1 MKKEMKIFYK
11 RGILIIGVL
20 LGTMLMLTGCGK
32 AEVSV
37 KTYDKEN
44 EVEPSKIAR
53 VENTI
58 EEANKVDNK
67 EEKKND
73 ETNTTE
79 PTKTS
84 SPKSFSNDDLVI
96 NNQFRLGESS
106 KAIEHYY
113 PNQITSVTTTTEDAT
128 GRDLIIMK
136 LDNLGLE
143 VENSIEENN
152 PDGEMIRIRLYG
164 NSKFKTAR
172 GIKIGDSKEKIYQ
185 LYKTESILDESEN
198 CITVGYPG
206 DETVY
211 ESDKGKIYFTIE
223 NDKVIEIFYAY
234 GIAE

>member
-1 MKKEMKIFYK
+1 MKREKKIFYQ
-11 RGILIIGVL
+11 RSLLIIGVL

-58 EEANKVDNK
+58 EGANKVDNK

-143 VENSIEENN
+143 VENSIDENN

-185 LYKTESILDESEN
+185 LYKNESILDESEN

>member
-1 MKKEMKIFYK
+1 MKKEKKIFYK
-11 RGILIIGVL
+11 RSLLIIGVL

-44 EVEPSKIAR
+44 EVEPSKIAS

-79 PTKTS
+79 PTKTA

-128 GRDLIIMK
+128 GRDLIIIK

-143 VENSIEENN
+143 VQNSIEEDD

-164 NSKFKTAR
+164 DSKFKTAR

-185 LYKTESILDESEN
+185 LYKTESILDEEN
-198 CITVGYPG
+198 DSITVGFPG
-206 DETVY
+206 DEPVY

>member
-1 MKKEMKIFYK
+1 MKKEKKIFYK
-11 RGILIIGVL
+11 RSLLIIGVL

-32 AEVSV
+32 AKVSV

-44 EVEPSKIAR
+44 EVEPSKIAS

-79 PTKTS
+79 PTKTA

-143 VENSIEENN
+143 VENSIEEDD

-164 NSKFKTAR
+164 DSKFKTAR

>member
-1 MKKEMKIFYK
+1 
-11 RGILIIGVL
+11 
-20 LGTMLMLTGCGK
+20 
-32 AEVSV
+32 
-37 KTYDKEN
+37 
-44 EVEPSKIAR
+44 
-53 VENTI
+53 
-58 EEANKVDNK
+58 
-67 EEKKND
+67 
-73 ETNTTE
+73 
-79 PTKTS
+79 
-84 SPKSFSNDDLVI
+84 
-96 NNQFRLGESS
+96 
-106 KAIEHYY
+106 
-113 PNQITSVTTTTEDAT
+113 
-128 GRDLIIMK
+128 MK

>member
-1 MKKEMKIFYK
+1 MKKKMKIFNK

-96 NNQFRLGESS
+96 NNQFRLGES
-106 KAIEHYY
+106 AQVIDHYY
-113 PNQITSVTTTTEDAT
+113 PNQTTSVRTTTEDAT

>member
-1 MKKEMKIFYK
+1 MKKEKKIFYK
-11 RGILIIGVL
+11 RSLLIIGVL

-44 EVEPSKIAR
+44 EVEPSKIASI
-53 VENTI
+53 ENTT
-58 EEANKVDNK
+58 EETNTVDNK

-79 PTKTS
+79 PTKTE

>member
-1 MKKEMKIFYK
+1 MKREKKIFYK
-11 RGILIIGVL
+11 RSLLIIGVL

>member
-1 MKKEMKIFYK
+1 MKREKKIFYK
-11 RGILIIGVL
+11 RSLLIIGVL

-58 EEANKVDNK
+58 EGANKVDNK